1 MVRLSDQKFGHGLKH
16 NWPLEPDTV
25 YLNHG
30 AYGVPPIL
38 VSRATDKWRARAAA
52 NPTRFFE
59 QTLIPEIRRNADL
72 LGGFLNAAGN
82 DLVFVDNVT
91 AGINAVLRSLVLM
104 PGDEIVATSHLFQSV
119 RRTLDFVCERAGAR
133 LVLADLPFPARS
145 EGEITAAIM
154 GALSPRTRLL
164 LLDHVTANTG
174 IRLPVETLAL
184 RAAERG
190 IPVIVDGTH
199 GPGNLPLDLKALG
212 NAGVGWYIG
221 SGHHWLGCSFG
232 CGFLWVHPDRQS
244 LVRPTAISTR
254 FGEGFTEAFDWTSSK
269 DHSPWLTI
277 EDVLQFRAAFGENRI
292 RDYTHSLARQAAE
305 LLSTRWNT
313 QLGAPLHMFSAMATV
328 ALPVNAPATVQAAK
342 QFKQLLRDEHAIEV
356 TVTPFSGR
364 LWLRLS
370 AFLYNEIRDYERL
383 ANAVADNA
391 GGQELAAIV

>member
-1 MVRLSDQKFGHGLKH
+1 MRLSDQKFGHGLRH

-30 AYGVPPIL
+30 AYGVPPII

-72 LGGFLNAAGN
+72 LGGFLNAEGT

-91 AGINAVLRSLVLM
+91 AGINAVLRSLVII

-133 LVLADLPFPARS
+133 LVLADIPFPARS
-145 EGEITAAIM
+145 EGETTTAIM
-154 GALSPRTRLL
+154 GALSPRTRLV

-174 IRLPVETLAL
+174 VRLPVETLAV
-184 RAAERG
+184 RCAERG

-199 GPGNLPLDLKALG
+199 GPGNLPLDLSALG
-212 NAGVGWYIG
+212 DAGVGWYIG

-269 DHSPWLTI
+269 DFSPWLTI
-277 EDVLQFRAAFGENRI
+277 EDVLLFRASFGEDRI
-292 RDYTHSLARQAAE
+292 RDYTHSLAREAAE
-305 LLSTRWNT
+305 LLSTRWGT
-313 QLGAPLHMFSAMATV
+313 PLGAPLHMFSSMATV
-328 ALPVNAPATVQAAK
+328 ALPVDGPATPRAARA
-342 QFKQLLRDEHAIEV
+342 FKERLRDEHSIEV
-356 TVTPFSGR
+356 TVTPFGGR

-370 AFLYNEIRDYERL
+370 AFLYNGIGDYQRL
-383 ANAVADNA
+383 ADAVSGHS
-391 GGQELAAIV
+391 GGRKMAAIV